1 MSFAMRDPKYP
12 KGGSA
17 KPGAGGGGGG
27 GGGGAN
33 LLFGKNCLRLATVLL
48 RVSGS
53 TTITDADKQASEVT
67 GCHWLRLLLQTTVLD
82 VTLEIRLN
90 AKISV
95 RGHLFLFISLHRD
108 K

>member
-1 MSFAMRDPKYP
+1 MSFAVRDPKYP

-17 KPGAGGGGGG
+17 KPGAGGGGG
-27 GGGGAN
+27 
-33 LLFGKNCLRLATVLL
+33 LLTYYLEKNCLRLATVLL

-53 TTITDADKQASEVT
+53 TTITDADKQTSEVT

-90 AKISV
+90 TK
-95 RGHLFLFISLHRD
+95 
-108 K
+108 